1 MAEETKNTGNPRLIN
16 SFIKGMQK
24 DTTDVYVPD
33 GVWFNAINAINNA
46 HNGELGAIGNEQSNL
61 ECSTFPYTV
70 IGIIHKTQT
79 EWVIFS
85 TDNVNSEIG
94 IFDEADCSY
103 RTLVN
108 DSCLNF
114 STFNLITGAVKEN
127 YDCSYSVYW
136 QDNLNPDRVMNLDS
150 DKIPYICYPQLV
162 NVDKTWNSYTV
173 TKAAP
178 QNPCGTALSVS
189 GGGIGTNTY
198 TIAVGPTYGL
208 VTLYFCSYTLEDRW
222 VVNFDGVDVIDTGCV
237 ATGGGSA
244 NPPGV
249 GPGFRCDNPA
259 TATFMKASLT
269 ETLTVTVFGGCD
281 GEDGTVWDFLIGCPD
296 ASAPNT
302 PPMPIISTGIFYTD
316 ENDLLVEVP
325 SLDYGQST
333 TICALEGSLDITN
346 IAEGYSVSEPGDICL
361 EIAELIPDPDA
372 CGAECCTSELDCDA
386 LRLHPLVQ
394 QPCVTVNKSEGSGQL
409 NNGSYQ
415 AVIAYS
421 ENGIKLTDYSMPSNA
436 QSLWDHTGIGGS
448 IDIIVD
454 NLDLNFD
461 EYELVVIATINQQS
475 VAKKIGYYST
485 TQRKVHL
492 DLYNASLITVELSL
506 IPLRKVIYEK
516 SEKMFDIAGYLLRSG
531 VTSQPFFNYQPLAN
545 LIQTNWVAVEYP
557 ASYYWDGG
565 HETGYYRDEVY
576 SFFIRWVY
584 NTGARSAS
592 FHIPGRQATAS
603 DLVLLPISN
612 PDLLINTRR
621 RTWQVYDTSSITST
635 PAEDR
640 PDGGVII
647 ARGNMAYWE
656 SSELYPNEHPEI
668 WGDLC
673 NEPIRHHKM
682 PSNETIH
689 IHDTTGTRIIILGVE
704 FTNIKQPVDNDGVPI
719 EEIVGYEIFRGSR
732 EGNRSV
738 LAKGMFNN
746 MIQYDMQNTVTQKG
760 LFQNYPYND
769 VTTTDPFLT
778 GRCLNTNPCT
788 LTNTMVN
795 NLQVQEDIFSFHA
808 PENNLVRPYV
818 GSGGHI
824 KLYTEELGTAEI
836 YGIQPYK
843 HPKFKFIHED
853 IFGAAALVAA
863 GLALLTLFG
872 TQSTGSSST
881 GRTRAYIDGWIAPY
895 GTGTMTHTETP
906 FANFDS
912 TVSFGSQG
920 GTANVAGNVTT
931 GFGTNVYFG
940 TASGPGGG
948 ALAVLQTLLTI
959 VNAVATAQMVFLQSF
974 QTLLDIIYNIIEY
987 EDCVVQLNSHSFYN
1001 SFDNVVNTNVP
1012 GALQPSIT
1020 RPIAPQGAKYVSSG
1034 LQDFNSTQRINN
1046 NNRNKFLAIQT
1057 ATNVPF
1063 TFHVDNSKQLMPDT
1077 NNISRVYTLNTA
1089 SYYGAIKFDYENQ
1102 YGQLQAIVQ
1111 IPTNSCVYPVNQ
1123 NVLIPNSTSQIF
1135 GGDVYINRYT
1145 EKNTYYFYN
1154 TWLIDVP
1161 NGTEWNY
1168 DNYRNGPIPT
1178 YWLNST
1184 RYDATKFDIA
1194 INWGGLIPTFN
1205 FVTPADYYDLHGGVA
1220 TGQIISSSYK
1230 NQWMYLSFN
1239 GVRDFFTESEL
1250 NVAFR
1255 DYGEEPWEKFYDPI
1269 GNSFTDLDTM
1279 FRSDLITR
1287 PIYYEYDLSL
1297 SASKLYS
1304 NFASWSNILPRDYDP
1319 TLYETCFQY
1328 LPKRV
1333 VYSLQ
1338 QQEGLKRDN
1347 WRNYLQNNYRDFGGK
1362 ISTIKSL
1369 NAQGAIILYE
1379 DAEPTQFVGVDTLQ
1393 TQGGVKFTIGD
1404 AGLFQQNMQSLV
1416 NADDAFK
1423 YGTCISSKSAVNTPY
1438 GLFWVSQQTGKVVNY
1453 TGGGMNEISKD
1464 GMKYWFLENLPSPLL
1479 KKYPSFPL
1487 YDNVVE
1493 GISIQTVFDSQYDL
1507 LYITKKDYQ
1516 PTAEFNAIANCLV
1529 YVNGEGYY
1537 VNESLCNGAEYIYN
1551 CPAGY
1556 TYNPVSGSCE
1566 KNVVTSLC
1574 ALDGFVYN
1582 PVSGF
1587 CENTDAD
1594 PPENSPASPCSE
1606 DCVTDIEENTCTC
1619 ILRAPAVLGPVLTK
1633 IDIKDFLEEIRWT
1646 VSYDP
1651 KLKMWL
1657 SFHDWHPEWVM
1668 PSYDHF
1674 LTIKSGQ
1681 SVAPV
1686 CPPGYTFDPNTVQC
1700 VKTVSNTELAQVTI
1714 SEVAATV
1721 TSNTFNCLLDI
1732 VIAMDW
1738 STSTLQGGRIEAQ
1751 RQFVHEFLT
1760 DPVIV
1765 AGMAGGFIQVGFT
1778 KWGDGTFVDSLNP
1791 NGFSMSNTVTVAQAD
1806 AYYAAAPSSG
1816 TDICL
1821 GMSHA
1826 DTILTNRAAS
1836 QLGDRFSDP
1845 NFRSVML
1852 FMTDAAGSACN
1863 PSTAGPGGTEV
1874 GCQYQ
1879 NLPKYEVYSIFC
1891 DDDSPIPPQPAIPS
1905 AITCSVTANQFN
1917 MVANGTFPNNTAA
1930 FIANA
1935 VAGTICDA
1943 PPTCSCPPGYTLIG
1957 ACSETNPPICKKVTC
1972 KCPTVC
1978 EPGAEVSTIG
1988 ACDDVLQA
1996 GNPGYINQ
2004 DPLVCLSSY
2013 TLIKPA
2019 SNSISKIWRHNVR
2032 TDSFANYYGD
2042 DFPWEVEYS
2051 VVTPNTITTLR
2062 NFEYTLDVYKYYN
2075 DGKDFNHILDE
2086 NFDRAIIF
2094 NSEQNS
2100 GLLKLNLKTKNDP
2113 LTLLTYPV
2121 INIDSIDIQFS
2132 KEENKFRFNQFYDVT
2147 ADRGEFTNNTV
2158 PMWITAADG
2167 YHKIINPAYVN
2178 YAKQPLQHKK
2188 FRHYG
2193 NKIIL
2198 RKNIS
2203 NDKKMILKFVN
2214 NKYLL
2219 SPR

>member
-1 MAEETKNTGNPRLIN
+1 MAEETKKTGNPQLIN

-33 GVWFNAINAINNA
+33 GVWINAINAINNA
-46 HNGELGAIGNEQSNL
+46 HNGEIGAIGNEQSNL

-70 IGIIHKTQT
+70 IGIINKSKT
-79 EWVIFS
+79 EWVVFS

-108 DSCLNF
+108 DTCLNF
-114 STFNLITGAVKEN
+114 STFNLITGAVKGN
-127 YDCSYSVYW
+127 YDCSDSVYW
-136 QDNLNPDRVMNLDS
+136 QDNLNPDRVMNLDA
-150 DKIPYICYPQLV
+150 DKIPYICEPILV
-162 NVDKTWNSYTV
+162 NVDKKWNSYTV
-173 TKAAP
+173 SKAAP
-178 QNPCGTALSVS
+178 ENPCGTALSVS

-198 TIAVGPTYGL
+198 TIALGPTFGL
-208 VTLYFCSYTLEDRW
+208 VTLSYCSYTLEDRF
-222 VVNFDGVDVIDTGCV
+222 VVTFDGVDVIDTGCV
-237 ATGGGSA
+237 AAGSGSGGT
-244 NPPGV
+244 PGV
-249 GPGFRCDNPA
+249 GPGFRCSSPA
-259 TATFMKASLT
+259 TLSFMKTSLT
-269 ETLTVTVFGGCD
+269 ETATVTVYGGCD
-281 GEDGTVWDFLIGCPD
+281 GEDGTVWDFLLGCPD
-296 ASAPNT
+296 ASAPGT
-302 PPMPIISTGIFYTD
+302 PPMPIISTGIFYID

-325 SLDYGQST
+325 SLDYGQSV

-346 IAEGYSVSEPGDICL
+346 IAQGYDVSEPGDICF
-361 EIAELIPDPDA
+361 EVNELIPDPDA
-372 CGAECCTSELDCDA
+372 CGAECCTSQLDCDA

-394 QPCVTVNKSEGSGQL
+394 QPCITVNKSAGSGQL

-436 QSLWDHTGIGGS
+436 QSLWDHTGMGGS
-448 IDIIVD
+448 LDIIVD
-454 NLDLNFD
+454 NLDPNFD

-485 TQRKVHL
+485 TQKKVHL

-506 IPLRKVIYEK
+506 IPLKKVIYEK
-516 SEKMFDIAGYLLRSG
+516 SEKMFDINGYLLRSG

-545 LIQTNWVAVEYP
+545 LIQANWVAVEYP

-576 SFFIRWVY
+576 SFFIRWVF

-592 FHIPGRQATAS
+592 FHIPGRQATSA

-635 PAEDR
+635 SSETR

-647 ARGNMAYWE
+647 ARGEMAYWE

-689 IHDTTGTRIIILGVE
+689 IHDTTGTKINILGVE
-704 FTNIKQPVDNDGVPI
+704 FTNIKHPVDNDGVPI
-719 EEIVGYEIFRGSR
+719 EDIVGYEILRGSR
-732 EGNRSV
+732 EGNRSI

-746 MIQYDMQNTVTQKG
+746 MVQYDMQNTVTQKG

-769 VTTTDPFLT
+769 VTTTDPFLEVT
-778 GRCLNTNPCT
+778 P
-788 LTNTMVN
+788 N
-795 NLQVQEDIFSFHA
+795 NLVVQEDIFSFHA

-818 GSGGHI
+818 GSGGHV
-824 KLYTEELGTAEI
+824 KLYTEELGAAEI
-836 YGIQPYK
+836 YGVIPYK
-843 HPKFKFIHED
+843 HPKFKFMHED
-853 IFGAAALVAA
+853 IFTASIIVAT
-863 GLALLTLFG
+863 GISLLTLFG
-872 TQSTGSSST
+872 KQSSSYST
-881 GRTRAYIDGWIAPY
+881 AGQTRVWTKQWTAPY
-895 GTGTMTHTETP
+895 GVGPESFLPGTHPPTT
-906 FANFDS
+906 NFDTS
-912 TVSFGSQG
+912 TTNQSEG
-920 GTANVAGNVTT
+920 GTASTAAII
-931 GFGTNVYFG
+931 TNQ
-940 TASGPGGG
+940 AS
-948 ALAVLQTLLTI
+948 ALADSAFNGLSGIPKYAALGLTI
-959 VNAVATAQMVFLQSF
+959 VEAAAQAQWTFI
-974 QTLLDIIYNIIEY
+974 QTLQILIDIIYNIINY
-987 EDCVVQLNSHSFYN
+987 HDHVVQLNSHSFYN

-1012 GALQPSIT
+1012 GGLQPSIT

-1046 NNRNKFLAIQT
+1046 NNRNKFLAVQT

-1063 TFHVDNSKQLMPDT
+1063 TFNVDNSKQLMPDT
-1077 NNISRVYTLNTA
+1077 DNISQVYTLNTA
-1089 SYYGAIKFDYENQ
+1089 SYYGAIKYDYENQ

-1111 IPTNSCVYPVNQ
+1111 IPTNSCVYPANQ
-1123 NVLIPNSTSQIF
+1123 NYIIPNSTSQIF
-1135 GGDVYINRYT
+1135 GGDIYINRYT

-1168 DNYRNGPIPT
+1168 QNYRNGPIPV
-1178 YWLNST
+1178 YWLDSRRYAASDFDVAVSWGLPPTFTFNTPSDYYNFHG
-1184 RYDATKFDIA
+1184 YDA
-1194 INWGGLIPTFN
+1194 
-1205 FVTPADYYDLHGGVA
+1205 V
-1220 TGQIISSSYK
+1220 GQPIRSSFR
-1230 NQWMYLSFN
+1230 NAWMYLSFN

-1255 DYGEEPWEKFYDPI
+1255 DYGEEPWQKFYDPV

-1304 NFASWSNILPRDYDP
+1304 NFASWANVLPRDYDP
-1319 TLYETCFQY
+1319 TLYETCFEY

-1333 VYSLQ
+1333 VYSLED
-1338 QQEGLKRDN
+1338 QEGLKRDN

-1362 ISTIKSL
+1362 ISTIKTL

-1379 DAEPTQFVGVDTLQ
+1379 DIEPTQFVGVDTLQ

-1404 AGLFQQNMQSLV
+1404 AGLFQQNMQSIV
-1416 NADDAFK
+1416 NADDAFA
-1423 YGTCISSKSAVNTPY
+1423 YGTCISSRSAVNTPY
-1438 GLFWVSQQTGKVVNY
+1438 GLFWVSQQTGKIINY
-1453 TGGGMNEISKD
+1453 SGGGMTDISKD
-1464 GMKYWFLENLPSPLL
+1464 GMKYWFLQNLPSPLL
-1479 KKYPSFPL
+1479 NKYPDFPL

-1507 LYITKKDYQ
+1507 LYFTKKDYK
-1516 PTAEFNAIANCLV
+1516 PKPEFDEIANCLV

-1537 VNESLCNGAEYIYN
+1537 INESLCYGAEYIYN
-1551 CPAGY
+1551 CPPGY
-1556 TYNPVSGSCE
+1556 TYNSISGMCE
-1566 KNVVTSLC
+1566 KNIVTSIC
-1574 ALDGFVYN
+1574 ALDGFVFN
-1582 PVSGF
+1582 PETGY
-1587 CENTDAD
+1587 CENVNLD
-1594 PPENSPASPCSE
+1594 PPQNSPASVCGVGC
-1606 DCVTDIEENTCTC
+1606 DIDIEENTCTC
-1619 ILRAPAVLGPVLTK
+1619 TITAPAVLGPVLTK
-1633 IDIKDFLEEIRWT
+1633 IDIKLYLEEIRWT

-1651 KLKMWL
+1651 KLKIWL
-1657 SFHDWHPEWVM
+1657 SFHDWHPEWVV
-1668 PSYDHF
+1668 PSYNHF
-1674 LTIKSGQ
+1674 LTIKSDF
-1681 SVAPV
+1681 ALNPV
-1686 CPPGYTFDPNTVQC
+1686 CPPGYTFDPNTAEC
-1700 VKTVSNTELAQVTI
+1700 VKTVSNVELAQVTI
-1714 SEVAATV
+1714 SEIPATV

-1738 STSTLQGGRIEAQ
+1738 STSTTVGGRIEAQ
-1751 RQFVHEFLT
+1751 RQFVHEFLS
-1760 DPVIV
+1760 DPIIV

-1806 AYYAAAPSSG
+1806 AYYASTPSSG

-1826 DTILTNRAAS
+1826 DSVLTNRMGS
-1836 QLGDRFSDP
+1836 QLGDRSSDP

-1879 NLPKYEVYSIFC
+1879 NLPKYDVYSIFC
-1891 DDDSPIPPQPAIPS
+1891 DDDSPVPPQPAIPS

-1917 MVANGTFPNNTAA
+1917 MVANGTFPDNTAA

-1943 PPTCSCPPGYTLIG
+1943 PPTCACPPGYTLIG
-1957 ACSETNPPICKKVTC
+1957 ACSETDPPICKKVTC

-1978 EPGAEVSTIG
+1978 EPDAVVSTTG
-1988 ACDDVLQA
+1988 ECDDVVQA
-1996 GNPGYINQ
+1996 GTPGYINPN
-2004 DPLVCLSSY
+2004 PLVCNSSY
-2013 TLIKPA
+2013 TLTRGA
-2019 SNSISKIWRHNVR
+2019 SNLISTIWRHNVR

-2042 DFPWEVEYS
+2042 DYPWEVEYS
-2051 VVTPNTITTLR
+2051 VVTPNAITTLR

-2075 DGKDFNHILDE
+2075 DGKDFNHVLDE
-2086 NFDRAIIF
+2086 NFDRAIVF

-2100 GLLKLNLKTKNDP
+2100 GLLKLNLKTKNNP
-2113 LTLLTYPV
+2113 LTLLNYPIV
-2121 INIDSIDIQFS
+2121 NIDSIDIQFS

-2147 ADRGEFTNNTV
+2147 ADRGEFINNTI

-2167 YHKIINPAYVN
+2167 YHKIINPAYVD

-2193 NKIIL
+2193 NKVIL
-2198 RKNIS
+2198 RRNIS